1 VFGRRAGKAAAE
13 RVKTAKTGKLN
24 LDHLDRYEKWLR
36 ESGVETDRKSPMLL
50 PEYRGEK
57 TLEHQLKLL

>member
-1 VFGRRAGKAAAE
+1 MK
-13 RVKTAKTGKLN
+13 
-24 LDHLDRYEKWLR
+24 HLDDYEKMLK
-36 ESGVETDRKSPMLL
+36 ESDVVTDRKSPMIL